1 MEEDEVIKWHHQ
13 LNGPE
18 CEQTLGD
25 GEEQG
30 SLACYSSCKE
40 SDTIEQL
47 NNKMLTRMWSN
58 QNSHSFLADGNA
70 NGTALLEGS
79 LVFSYTKLNTVL
91 SYSPSVVFLDI
102 DSINLKTYPGKT
114 CT

>member
-1 MEEDEVIKWHHQ
+1 M
-13 LNGPE
+13 
-18 CEQTLGD
+18 
-25 GEEQG
+25 
-30 SLACYSSCKE
+30 
-40 SDTIEQL
+40 IEQL

-79 LVFSYTKLNTVL
+79 LVVSYTKLNTVL
-91 SYSPSVVFLDI
+91 SYNPSVVFLDI
-102 DSINLKTYPGKT
+102 YPINLKTYPGKT